1 MFETRRV
8 DPDLLPL
15 AALARFAAVAAAAAA
30 ARADPAPIPWDARA
44 RDASL
49 EVVVDDEADE
59 GVAGDVGP
67 AGECVVGSGAE
78 DEEGG
83 GEPGVRDAVVV
94 GAAGEDRC
102 RAFLLLLC
110 GRRGRGGIWARG
122 GEDGVGEGEDD
133 AASGAVVGEE
143 ERREVFGLDGG

>member
-1 MFETRRV
+1 M

-15 AALARFAAVAAAAAA
+15 AALARFAVAAAAA

-44 RDASL
+44 RDAGL

-67 AGECVVGSGAE
+67 AGEGVAGSGAE

-102 RAFLLLLC
+102 GTFLLLLLLSC
-110 GRRGRGGIWARG
+110 GRRG
-122 GEDGVGEGEDD
+122 
-133 AASGAVVGEE
+133 
-143 ERREVFGLDGG
+143 